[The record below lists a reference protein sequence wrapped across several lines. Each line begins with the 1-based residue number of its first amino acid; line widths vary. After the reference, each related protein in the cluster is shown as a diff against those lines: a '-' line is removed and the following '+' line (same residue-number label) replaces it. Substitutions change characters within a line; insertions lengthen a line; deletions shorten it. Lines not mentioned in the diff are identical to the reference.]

1 MTKLI
6 LSSKISPEA
15 IKKLSL
21 SEMEQLCTELRSYII
36 DVVYGTGGHLA
47 SSLGTV
53 ELCVALHRVFATPED
68 KIIFD
73 VGHQAY
79 AHKII
84 TGRYTDFCRLRTE
97 NGISGFP
104 RPDES
109 PHDAFIAGHASTSIS
124 AALGIA
130 KAMEIKGD
138 FHHVIS
144 VIGDGALT
152 GGEAYEGLNNASK
165 LKRSFIVIL
174 NDNEMSISKNSGAV
188 ANYLTQMTSST
199 KYFETKKR
207 VKEAL
212 SKSVIGREL
221 SKSVSGTK
229 ELVKFAIFQSN
240 IFENLGY
247 KYLGPINGN
256 NLAELLDV
264 LNVAKQLDFPCIIH
278 IKTKKGKG
286 YLPAEQNSGEY
297 HGIAKRTDSDCNT
310 HNDTYSEVAGKY
322 INQLADKDNRIC
334 GITAAMKYATGLQHF
349 AKSHRE
355 RFFDVGIAE
364 EHAVTFAGGLASQ
377 NMIPVFCVYSTF
389 IQRSFDQII
398 HDLAIEKEH
407 VVLAVDRAGFVGED
421 GETHQGLFDV
431 SMLSVVPKI
440 EIYSPSNDAELR
452 SSLHKAVYRSKGIA
466 AVRYPKGEAV
476 ICDRNDADY
485 DLRYFKFDK
494 NDKRV
499 LIVTYGRIT
508 EYARA
513 AAKQMETDLLQLVKI
528 YPIVEKSVE
537 SAEKYDKIIFFEEG
551 IKSGGIGEKFS
562 FELMKREWKGKYK
575 LIAVDN
581 CFVSYGETES
591 QLSRYRLDTQGMI
604 RETGDFLEQA

>member
-1 MTKLI
+1 MI
-6 LSSKISPEA
+6 LSSKISA
-15 IKKLSL
+15 DIIKKLTL
-21 SEMEQLCTELRSYII
+21 AEKEQLCSELRAYII
-36 DVVYGTGGHLA
+36 EVVYGTGGHLA
-47 SSLGTV
+47 SSLGAV
-53 ELCVALHRVFATPED
+53 ELCVALHSVFSTPED

-84 TGRYTDFCRLRTE
+84 TGRYEDFCSLRSE

-109 PHDAFIAGHASTSIS
+109 VHDAFIAGHASTSIS

-138 FHHVIS
+138 EHHVVS

-165 LKRSFIVIL
+165 LKRNFIVIL

-188 ANYLTQMTSST
+188 ASYLSQMRSST

-212 SKSVIGREL
+212 SKSAIGREL
-221 SKSVSGTK
+221 AKSVSGTK

-256 NLAELLDV
+256 DLKELIEV
-264 LNVAKQLDFPCIIH
+264 LNVAKQLNEPCIVH

-297 HGIAKRTDSDCNT
+297 HGIAKRKAIRGGEK
-310 HNDTYSEVAGKY
+310 NDTYSEVMGKY
-322 INQLADKDNRIC
+322 LTELAAEDERIC
-334 GITAAMKYATGLQHF
+334 AVTAAMKYATGLQHF
-349 AKSHRE
+349 AKAYKP

-377 NMIPVFCVYSTF
+377 GLIPVFGVYSTF
-389 IQRSFDQII
+389 LQRSYDQIL
-398 HDLAIEKEH
+398 HDLAIEREH
-407 VVLAVDRAGFVGED
+407 VVFAIDRAGMVGED

-431 SMLSVVPKI
+431 SMLTSIPKTV
-440 EIYSPSNDAELR
+440 IYSPSNDAELR
-452 SSLHKAVYRSKGIA
+452 ASMKKALYGCNGIA
-466 AVRYPKGEAV
+466 AVRYPKGEAAK
-476 ICDRNDADY
+476 CRSEESGY
-485 DLRYFKFDK
+485 DVYFYDCGG
-494 NDKRV
+494 RA
-499 LIVTYGRIT
+499 LIITYGRIT
-508 EYARA
+508 QYALE
-513 AAKQMETDLLQLVKI
+513 AAKKLRADLLQMVRI
-528 YPIVEKSVE
+528 WPFIEKTFDI
-537 SAEKYDKIIFFEEG
+537 AEKYDKIVFFEEG
-551 IKSGGIGEKFS
+551 IRSGGIAEKFS
-562 FELMKREWKGKYK
+562 AKLLERGWSGKYK
-575 LIAVDN
+575 INAVSDH
-581 CFVSYGETES
+581 FVPYSDTEK
-591 QLSRYRLDTQGMI
+591 QLSVHNLDTAGMI
-604 RETGDFLEQA
+604 RVTGELIEQT

>member
-1 MTKLI
+1 MI
-6 LSSKISPEA
+6 LSSEISPQKVKE
-15 IKKLSL
+15 LSL
-21 SEMEQLCTELRSYII
+21 SEKEQLCSEIRAYII
-36 DVVYGTGGHLA
+36 KTVYKNGGHLA

-53 ELCVALHRVFATPED
+53 ELCVALHSVFSTPED

-73 VGHQAY
+73 VGHQSY

-84 TGRYTDFCRLRTE
+84 TGRYSEFSELRCE

-109 PHDAFIAGHASTSIS
+109 SHDAFIAGHASTSIS

-138 FHHVIS
+138 DHYVVS

-165 LKRSFIVIL
+165 IKSNFIVIL
-174 NDNEMSISKNSGAV
+174 NDNEMSISKNQGAV
-188 ANYLTQMTSST
+188 ASYLAQMCSST
-199 KYFETKKR
+199 KYFETKKK
-207 VKEAL
+207 VKAAL
-212 SKSVIGREL
+212 SKTAVGREL

-256 NLAELLDV
+256 NLSELLEV
-264 LNVAKQLDFPCIIH
+264 LNVAKQLQEPCIIH

-286 YLPAEQNSGEY
+286 YKPAEENSGEY
-297 HGIAKRTDSDCNT
+297 HGVSKLQTIAAGERKTG
-310 HNDTYSEVAGKY
+310 YSEVMGKY
-322 INQLADKDNRIC
+322 LLELAGNDEKIC
-334 GITAAMKYATGLQHF
+334 GITAAMKYATGLQFF
-349 AKSHRE
+349 AKAYKP

-377 NMIPVFCVYSTF
+377 GMLPVVCIYSTF
-389 IQRSFDQII
+389 LQRCYDQIL

-407 VVLAVDRAGFVGED
+407 VVFAIDRAGMVGED

-431 SMLSVVPKI
+431 SMLSSIPGT
-440 EIYSPSNDAELR
+440 EIYSPSNDAEL
-452 SSLHKAVYRSKGIA
+452 KASMYKAMYVCKGIA
-466 AVRYPKGEAV
+466 AVRYPKGASV
-476 ICDRNDADY
+476 HTSGQAGY
-485 DLRYFKFDK
+485 DVRHFTNNGKI
-494 NDKRV
+494 
-499 LIVTYGRIT
+499 LIITYGRISNFAY
-508 EYARA
+508 E
-513 AAKQMETDLLQLVKI
+513 AAKNVKADVLQLVKI

-537 SAEKYDKIIFFEEG
+537 IAENYDKIVFFEEG
-551 IKSGGIGEKFS
+551 IKSGGIAEKFS
-562 FELMKREWKGKYK
+562 SELLKSGWKGQFTIK
-575 LIAVDN
+575 AVEN
-581 CFVSYGETES
+581 SFVSYGETER
-591 QLSRYRLDTQGMI
+591 QLAKFQLDTEGIIKTVGEIIGQ
-604 RETGDFLEQA
+604 T

>member
-1 MTKLI
+1 MI
-6 LSSKISPEA
+6 LSSKISGDI
-15 IKKLSL
+15 IKKLTL
-21 SEMEQLCTELRSYII
+21 AEKEQLCSELRAYII

-47 SSLGTV
+47 SSLGAV
-53 ELCVALHRVFATPED
+53 EICVALHSVFSTPED

-73 VGHQAY
+73 VGHQSY

-84 TGRYTDFCRLRTE
+84 TGRYKDFCGLRSE

-109 PHDAFIAGHASTSIS
+109 VHDAFIAGHASTSIS

-138 FHHVIS
+138 NHHVIS

-165 LKRSFIVIL
+165 IKRNFIVIL

-188 ANYLTQMTSST
+188 AAYLSQMRSST
-199 KYFETKKR
+199 KYYETKKR

-212 SKSVIGREL
+212 SKSAIGREL

-256 NLAELLDV
+256 DLSELIDT
-264 LNVAKQLDFPCIIH
+264 LNVAKQMNVPCIVH
-278 IKTKKGKG
+278 AKTKKGKG

-297 HGIAKRTDSDCNT
+297 HGVAKKNT
-310 HNDTYSEVAGKY
+310 IYCGESGDTYSEIMGKHLLELGG
-322 INQLADKDNRIC
+322 IDEKIC
-334 GITAAMKYATGLQHF
+334 AVTAAMKYATGLQHF
-349 AKSHRE
+349 AKEYKS

-377 NMIPVFCVYSTF
+377 GLIPVFGVYSTF
-389 IQRSFDQII
+389 LQRSYDQII
-398 HDLAIEKEH
+398 HDLAIEEEH
-407 VVLAVDRAGFVGED
+407 VVFAVDRAGVVGED

-431 SMLSVVPKI
+431 SMLSSIPKTV
-440 EIYSPSNDAELR
+440 IYSPATDGELR
-452 SSLHKAVYRSKGIA
+452 ASMKKALYSCKGIA
-466 AVRYPKGEAV
+466 VVRYPKGEALKSGSKK
-476 ICDRNDADY
+476 AEY
-485 DLRYFKFDK
+485 DLRFYAGGKK
-494 NDKRV
+494 A
-499 LIVTYGRIT
+499 LIITYGRIT
-508 EYARA
+508 ANALE
-513 AAKQMETDLLQLVKI
+513 AAKEAGADVLQMVKI
-528 YPIVEKSVE
+528 YPIAERALDI
-537 SAEKYDKIIFFEEG
+537 AEKYDKILFCEEG
-551 IKSGGIGEKFS
+551 IRSGGIAEKFS
-562 FELMKREWKGKYK
+562 ALLMEHGWKGIYK
-575 LIAVDN
+575 INAVTDR
-581 CFVSYGETES
+581 FVTYGDTEK
-591 QLSRYRLDTQGMI
+591 QLAEQNLDAAGILKTVGEIIGQ
-604 RETGDFLEQA
+604 T

>member
-1 MTKLI
+1 MI
-6 LSSKISPEA
+6 LSSEISPQK
-15 IKKLSL
+15 IKELSL
-21 SEMEQLCTELRSYII
+21 SEKEQLCSEIRAYII
-36 DVVYGTGGHLA
+36 KTVYKNGGHLA

-53 ELCVALHRVFATPED
+53 ELCVALHSVFSTPED

-73 VGHQAY
+73 VGHQSY

-84 TGRYTDFCRLRTE
+84 TGRYSEFSELRCE

-109 PHDAFIAGHASTSIS
+109 SHDAFIAGHASTSIS

-138 FHHVIS
+138 DHYVVS

-165 LKRSFIVIL
+165 IKSNFIVIL
-174 NDNEMSISKNSGAV
+174 NDNEMSISKNQGAV
-188 ANYLTQMTSST
+188 ASYLAQMCSST
-199 KYFETKKR
+199 KYFETKRK
-207 VKEAL
+207 VKAAL
-212 SKSVIGREL
+212 SKTAVGREL

-256 NLAELLDV
+256 NLSELLEV
-264 LNVAKQLDFPCIIH
+264 LNVAKQLQEPCIIH

-286 YLPAEQNSGEY
+286 YKPAEENSGEY
-297 HGIAKRTDSDCNT
+297 HGVSKLQTNAAGERKTG
-310 HNDTYSEVAGKY
+310 YSEVMGKY
-322 INQLADKDNRIC
+322 LLELAGNDEKIC
-334 GITAAMKYATGLQHF
+334 GITAAMKYATGLQFF
-349 AKSHRE
+349 AKAYKS

-377 NMIPVFCVYSTF
+377 GMLPVVCIYSTF
-389 IQRSFDQII
+389 LQRCYDQIL

-407 VVLAVDRAGFVGED
+407 VVFAIDRAGMVGED

-431 SMLSVVPKI
+431 SMLSSIPGS
-440 EIYSPSNDAELR
+440 EIYSPSNDAELKA
-452 SSLHKAVYRSKGIA
+452 SLYKAMYVCKGIA
-466 AVRYPKGEAV
+466 AVRYPKGASV
-476 ICDRNDADY
+476 HASGQAGY
-485 DLRYFKFDK
+485 DVRHFTNNGKI
-494 NDKRV
+494 
-499 LIVTYGRIT
+499 LIITYGRISNFAY
-508 EYARA
+508 E
-513 AAKQMETDLLQLVKI
+513 AAKNVKADVLQLVKI

-537 SAEKYDKIIFFEEG
+537 IAENYDKIVFFEEG
-551 IKSGGIGEKFS
+551 IKSGGIAEKFS
-562 FELMKREWKGKYK
+562 SELLKSGWKGQFTIK
-575 LIAVDN
+575 AVEN
-581 CFVSYGETES
+581 SFVSYGETER
-591 QLSRYRLDTQGMI
+591 QLAKFQLDTEGIIKTVGEIIGQ
-604 RETGDFLEQA
+604 T

>member
-1 MTKLI
+1 MI
-6 LSSKISPEA
+6 LSSKISPEV

-21 SEMEQLCTELRSYII
+21 SEMEQLCDELRSYII
-36 DVVYGTGGHLA
+36 DIVYGTGGHLA

-53 ELCVALHRVFATPED
+53 ELCVALHRVFSTPED

-84 TGRYTDFCRLRTE
+84 TGRYKDFCMLRTE

-124 AALGIA
+124 AAMGIA
-130 KAMEIKGD
+130 KAMEINGD

-165 LKRSFIVIL
+165 LKRNFIVIL

-188 ANYLTQMTSST
+188 ASYLTQMTSSA

-256 NLAELLDV
+256 KLSELLDV
-264 LNVAKQLDFPCIIH
+264 LNVAKQLDYPCIIH

-286 YLPAEQNSGEY
+286 YPPAEQNSGEY
-297 HGIAKRTDSDCNT
+297 HGLAKRREASCKE
-310 HNDTYSEVAGKY
+310 HNDTYSETAGRY
-322 INQLADKDNRIC
+322 INRLADQDNRIC
-334 GITAAMKYATGLQHF
+334 AITAAMKYATGLQHI

-377 NMIPVFCVYSTF
+377 KMIPVFCVYSTF
-389 IQRSFDQII
+389 IQRCFDQIV

-431 SMLSVVPKI
+431 SMLSIIPDI
-440 EIYSPSNDAELR
+440 EIFSPSNDAELK
-452 SSLHKAVYRSKGIA
+452 SSLHKAIYKCKGVA

-476 ICDRNDADY
+476 KSDIAEADY
-485 DLRYFKFDK
+485 DLRYYKFDK
-494 NDKRV
+494 SDKKL
-499 LIVTYGRIT
+499 LIITYGRIT
-508 EYARA
+508 EFAVA
-513 AAKQMETDLLQLVKI
+513 AAKQEEIDLLQMVKI
-528 YPIVEKSVE
+528 CPIVEKSVE
-537 SAEKYDKIIFFEEG
+537 SAKKYDKIIFFEEG
-551 IKSGGIGEKFS
+551 IMSGGIGEKFA
-562 FELMKREWKGKYK
+562 FELMKRGWNGAYK
-575 LIAVDN
+575 TVAVEN
-581 CFVSYGETES
+581 RFVSYGETDS
-591 QLSRYRLDTQGMI
+591 QLSKYKLDTKGMI
-604 RETGDFLEQA
+604 EEIGDFVEQA

>member
-1 MTKLI
+1 MI
-6 LSSKISPEA
+6 LSSKISPEL
-15 IKKLSL
+15 IKRLSVN
-21 SEMEQLCTELRSYII
+21 EMEQLCSELRSYII
-36 DVVYGTGGHLA
+36 EVVYGTGGHLA

-53 ELCVALHRVFATPED
+53 ELCVALHKVFSTPED

-84 TGRYTDFCRLRTE
+84 TGRYKDFRRLRSE

-109 PHDAFIAGHASTSIS
+109 EHDAFIAGHASTSIS

-130 KAMEIKGD
+130 RAMEIRGD
-138 FHHVIS
+138 EHHVIS

-165 LKRSFIVIL
+165 LKRNFIVIL

-188 ANYLTQMTSST
+188 ASYLAQMRSST

-207 VKEAL
+207 VKDAL
-212 SKSVIGREL
+212 SKSAIGREL

-247 KYLGPINGN
+247 KYLGPIDGH
-256 NLAELLDV
+256 NLAELIDV
-264 LNVAKQLDFPCIIH
+264 LNVAKRLEKPCIIH

-297 HGIAKRTDSDCNT
+297 HGLSKRQNT
-310 HNDTYSEVAGKY
+310 KGNEGGCTYSEAAGRY
-322 INQLADKDNRIC
+322 LLELADGDERIC
-334 GITAAMKYATGLQHF
+334 GITAAMKYATGLQYF
-349 AKSHRE
+349 AKKYRS

-377 NMIPVFCVYSTF
+377 GMVPVFCVYSTF
-389 IQRSFDQII
+389 LQRCYDQML
-398 HDLAIEKEH
+398 HDLAIEGEH
-407 VVLAVDRAGFVGED
+407 AVLAVDRAGFVGED

-431 SMLSVVPKI
+431 SMLSSIPGAV
-440 EIYSPSNDAELR
+440 IYSPSNASELR
-452 SSLHKAVYRSKGIA
+452 GSLHKAIYDCKGIA
-466 AVRYPKGEAV
+466 AVRYPKGSA
-476 ICDRNDADY
+476 DTGNGDNGNYSDY
-485 DLRYFKFDK
+485 DYIHWK
-494 NDKRV
+494 NGGKA
-499 LIVTYGRIT
+499 LIITYGRIT
-508 EYARA
+508 RFALEA
-513 AAKQMETDLLQLVKI
+513 ASELGTDVLQLVRI
-528 YPIVEKSVE
+528 CPIVEKTVE
-537 SAEKYDKIIFFEEG
+537 IAENYDKIVFFEEG
-551 IKSGGIGEKFS
+551 IQSGGIGEMFGL
-562 FELMKREWKGKYK
+562 ELLKDEWKGRYR
-575 LIAVDN
+575 INAVRDS
-581 CFVSYGETES
+581 FVSYNETEK
-591 QLSRYRLDTQGMI
+591 QLAQYKLDKIGIIEVMGELIGQ
-604 RETGDFLEQA
+604 D

>member
-1 MTKLI
+1 MI
-6 LSSKISPEA
+6 LSSKISPEV

-21 SEMEQLCTELRSYII
+21 SEMEQLCSELRSYII
-36 DVVYGTGGHLA
+36 EVVYGTGGHLA

-53 ELCVALHRVFATPED
+53 ELCVALHRVFSTPQD
-68 KIIFD
+68 KIVFD

-84 TGRYTDFCRLRTE
+84 TGRFKEFRRLRSE
-97 NGISGFP
+97 GGISGFP

-109 PHDAFIAGHASTSIS
+109 EHDAFIAGHASTSIS

-130 KAMEIKGD
+130 RAMEINGD
-138 FHHVIS
+138 SGHVIS

-165 LKRSFIVIL
+165 LKRNFIVIL

-188 ANYLTQMTSST
+188 AAYLAQMRSST

-207 VKEAL
+207 VKDAL
-212 SKSVIGREL
+212 SKSAIGREL
-221 SKSVSGTK
+221 AKSVSGTK

-247 KYLGPINGN
+247 KYLGPIDGN
-256 NLAELLDV
+256 NLAETIDA
-264 LNVAKQLDFPCIIH
+264 LNVAKRLDEPCIVH

-297 HGIAKRTDSDCNT
+297 HGVSKRATDSGDNEK
-310 HNDTYSEVAGKY
+310 TYSEISGRY
-322 INQLADKDNRIC
+322 LLELADSDERIC
-334 GITAAMKYATGLQHF
+334 GITAAMKYATGLQYF
-349 AKSHRE
+349 AKKYKT

-377 NMIPVFCVYSTF
+377 GMVPVFCVYSTF
-389 IQRSFDQII
+389 LQRCSDQIL

-431 SMLSVVPKI
+431 SMLSCIPKI
-440 EIYSPSNDAELR
+440 VIYSPSGALELR
-452 SSLHKAVYRSKGIA
+452 RSLHKAVYNCDGVA
-466 AVRYPKGEAV
+466 AVRYPKGSAYISETSEE
-476 ICDRNDADY
+476 DGGDY
-485 DLRYFKFDK
+485 DYVHRKYGGKA
-494 NDKRV
+494 
-499 LIVTYGRIT
+499 LIITYGRISRFAF
-508 EYARA
+508 EA
-513 AAKQMETDLLQLVKI
+513 AAEIGADALQFVKI
-528 YPIVEKSVE
+528 LPIVEKTVE
-537 SAEKYDKIIFFEEG
+537 IAENYKKIVFFEEG
-551 IKSGGIGEKFS
+551 IESGGIGEKFGIMLLKAGWHGKYRINAVNNEFVGYS
-562 FELMKREWKGKYK
+562 ETERQLEKYK
-575 LIAVDN
+575 LDKKGIIEV
-581 CFVSYGETES
+581 
-591 QLSRYRLDTQGMI
+591 
-604 RETGDFLEQA
+604 TGDLIEQD

>member
-1 MTKLI
+1 MI
-6 LSSKISPEA
+6 LSSELSGDT
-15 IKKLSL
+15 IKGLTLAEK
-21 SEMEQLCTELRSYII
+21 EQLCSELRAYII

-53 ELCVALHRVFATPED
+53 ELCVALHSVFSTPDD

-84 TGRYTDFCRLRTE
+84 TGRYKEFAGLRSE

-109 PHDAFIAGHASTSIS
+109 IHDAFIAGHASTSIS

-130 KAMEIKGD
+130 KAMEIKGEE
-138 FHHVIS
+138 HHVIS

-165 LKRSFIVIL
+165 LKRGFIVIL

-188 ANYLTQMTSST
+188 AAYLSQMRSST

-212 SKSVIGREL
+212 SKSAIGREL

-256 NLAELLDV
+256 DLAELIDV
-264 LNVAKQLDFPCIIH
+264 LNVAKQLNAPCIIH

-286 YLPAEQNSGEY
+286 YPPAEQNSGEY
-297 HGIAKRTDSDCNT
+297 HGVAKHRASVKPDKTE
-310 HNDTYSEVAGKY
+310 TYSEIMGKY
-322 INQLADKDNRIC
+322 LLSLAENDDRIC
-334 GITAAMKYATGLQHF
+334 AVTAAMKYATGLQYF
-349 AKSHRE
+349 AKKCRS

-364 EHAVTFAGGLASQ
+364 EHAVTFAGGLATQ
-377 NMIPVFCVYSTF
+377 GMIPVFAVYSTF
-389 IQRSFDQII
+389 LQRCYDQIL
-398 HDLAIEKEH
+398 HDLAIEGEH
-407 VVLAVDRAGFVGED
+407 VVLAVDRAGMVGED

-431 SMLSVVPKI
+431 SMLTSIPKTV
-440 EIYSPSNDAELR
+440 IYSPSNDAELKA
-452 SSLHKAVYRSKGIA
+452 SLKKAIYNCKGVA
-466 AVRYPKGEAV
+466 AVRYPKGAALQSRSEEANSDV
-476 ICDRNDADY
+476 YFY
-485 DLRYFKFDK
+485 DTGGKA
-494 NDKRV
+494 
-499 LIVTYGRIT
+499 LIITYGRIT
-508 EYARA
+508 ANALE
-513 AAKQMETDLLQLVKI
+513 AAKKINADLIQLVRI
-528 YPIVEKSVE
+528 WPIAEKAVEIAK
-537 SAEKYDKIIFFEEG
+537 KYDKIVFFEEG
-551 IKSGGIGEKFS
+551 IRSGGIAEKFS
-562 FELMKREWKGKYK
+562 SK
-575 LIAVDN
+575 LNESGWAGRYIVNAVSDQ
-581 CFVSYGETES
+581 FVAYSDTEK
-591 QLSRYRLDTQGMI
+591 QLSDYRLDTVGMI
-604 RETGDFLEQA
+604 KVTGDLIEQT